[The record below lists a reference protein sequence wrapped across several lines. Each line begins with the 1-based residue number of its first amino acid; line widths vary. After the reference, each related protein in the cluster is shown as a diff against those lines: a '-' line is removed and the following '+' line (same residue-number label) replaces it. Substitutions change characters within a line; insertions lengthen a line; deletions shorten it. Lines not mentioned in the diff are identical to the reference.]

1 MSIPQAYICP
11 ITLTLMTDPY
21 SDKDGNTYE
30 KEAIF
35 KWIAEHGNS
44 PITRNPM
51 STNDLRPN
59 RALKDAIDEYNGIT
73 VAPSN
78 NNINNI
84 NTSLGRDPINIIMI
98 ADTSGSMN
106 ETCDITNVTEKLN
119 LTRLDLVKHTMKTV
133 IESLAPT
140 DNLALISFSYNAKIL
155 SSFRPVKDKSNKSNL
170 NDKINSLYP
179 DGGTNIWD
187 ALRVAIDVASN
198 TKLTDKINILLF
210 TDGVSNSDPPRG
222 IINTLKDY
230 LNNKPHLNI
239 ILNTYGFGNDINSK
253 LLYDITR
260 TNISELNTG
269 IFGFIPDAT
278 MIGTVFINSIA
289 YMMDNKTIELS
300 SMEQEIVD
308 KFINLISQK
317 NLSGFVD
324 IISNNLY
331 SDFLR
336 DLNMDCSYFD
346 NDNDGQIEKA
356 LRPNYYNTWG
366 KHYILSVLSA
376 YKNKLCLN
384 FKDKGV
390 QHFKTPEFEV
400 YQKLIEEVFINL
412 PPPTPSGSIYN
423 NMGSYGVPL
432 GANIAPISSQQFT
445 QNFYNAS
452 STVCILENTLVRV
465 FEDHKE
471 QYIPVQNIKKGTC
484 LLTNNTSTFV
494 RCVIKTKHNGP
505 ICITKGKDINNCVGI
520 TPYHPIKYNNDYNND
535 NWVFPINSNH
545 FELVNMEN
553 VYVYNFFLEGIHEIE
568 LKYNII
574 AITLNHGKSGPVIS
588 HNYFGTNRVENDFQ
602 KHPDWENGFIE
613 IDDIKAIRDPNTNE
627 VISLEY

>member
-11 ITLTLMTDPY
+11 ITLTVMTDPY

-30 KEAIF
+30 KEAIL
-35 KWIAEHGNS
+35 KWITDHGSS
-44 PITRNPM
+44 PITRNRM
-51 STNDLRPN
+51 SINDLRPN
-59 RALKDAIDEYNGIT
+59 RALKDAIDEFIGNNVAQPTNIIT
-73 VAPSN
+73 
-78 NNINNI
+78 NI
-84 NTSLGRDPINIIMI
+84 GREPINIIMI
-98 ADTSGSMN
+98 ADTSGSMD
-106 ETCDITNVTEKLN
+106 ETCDIANSTEKLN

-133 IESLAPT
+133 VESLAPT
-140 DNLALISFSYNAKIL
+140 DNLALISFSFNAKIL
-155 SSFRPVKDKSNKSNL
+155 SNFGPIKDKTNKSNL

-179 DGGTNIWD
+179 NGGTNIWD
-187 ALRVAIDVASN
+187 ALRVAIDVANN

-230 LNNKPHLNI
+230 LSNKPHFNI

-253 LLYDITR
+253 LLYDITK
-260 TNISELNTG
+260 TNTSELNTG

-289 YMMDNKTIELS
+289 YMMNNKTIELPP
-300 SMEQEIVD
+300 MVQEIVD

-317 NLSGFVD
+317 NLREFVD

-336 DLNMDCSYFD
+336 DLNSDCSYFD

-356 LRPNYYNTWG
+356 LRPEYYNKWG

-400 YQKLIEEVFINL
+400 YQKQIEEVFINL
-412 PPPTPSGSIYN
+412 PPPTPSGKCYN
-423 NMGSYGVPL
+423 INGVPF
-432 GANIAPISSQQFT
+432 GANSTPISSQQFT
-445 QNFYNAS
+445 QNFYNPS

-465 FEDHKE
+465 FEDNKE

-505 ICITKGKDINNCVGI
+505 ICITNGKDINKCVGI
-520 TPYHPIKYNNDYNND
+520 TPYHPIKYNNNYNND

-545 FELVNMEN
+545 FELVNMKN

-602 KHPDWENGFIE
+602 KHPDWESGFIE

-627 VISLEY
+627 VIGLEY